1 MTFQFSER
9 HIDEYHRLGY
19 TVFQSIL
26 PDALVVD
33 LRRVTDR
40 ARQIARD
47 RAGSQT
53 QRLQPVGEFELEQQ
67 PFVDY
72 TELPVLVDA
81 LARVLTPHH
90 RPGGPASMGVLLEP
104 SELSYCTQWHRDWRD
119 NISGLDLSSWD
130 SVSRDIDFFNQVNCA
145 LYADSCTWFVPGSH
159 LRRDLPREVARFP
172 DRPICAPDLEGRSA
186 TERERLCLEYCR
198 SMPAAVQIHLEAGD
212 YALYRNTLWHIGN
225 YVPYR
230 KRATLHDFIDT
241 PAYAKWRQQ
250 EVAGANQ
257 RREAGKG
264 MENPNRDR

>member
-26 PDALVVD
+26 PPSLIDD
-33 LRRVTDR
+33 LRRVTDC

-47 RAGSQT
+47 RAGSET
-53 QRLQPVGEFELEQQ
+53 QRLQPVGNFELDQQ

-81 LARVLTPHH
+81 ICRVLTPRHKQ
-90 RPGGPASMGVLLEP
+90 GGPGSMGVLLEP
-104 SELSYCTQWHRDWRD
+104 AELPYCTRWHRDWRD
-119 NISGLDLSSWD
+119 NVSGLDLTSWD
-130 SVSRDIDFFNQVNCA
+130 SVYREINWFNQVNCA

-159 LRRDLPREVARFP
+159 LRRDLPREAKLFP
-172 DRPICAPDLEGRSA
+172 DRPIPGPDLEGKSA
-186 TERERLCLEYCR
+186 AEREGICLNYCR
-198 SMPAAVQIHLEAGD
+198 AMPAAVQVHLEAGD
-212 YALYRNTLWHIGN
+212 YALYRNTLWHLGN

-241 PAYAKWRQQ
+241 PEYAQWREQ
-250 EVAGANQ
+250 EAARANK
-257 RREAGKG
+257 RREAGEA
-264 MENPNRDR
+264 MENPNSDR